1 MKNLKITVRFLIAL
15 SLPVLAMIGLATN
28 ALVDSYRTRAA
39 MAKVVELAELAPVV
53 SGLVHE
59 LQKERGMSA
68 GFISSQGK
76 AFVGDL
82 TEQRKRTDTAL
93 GGLRRALAGTDLAG
107 YGSGFSDGMQAALG
121 RLGSLDVERK
131 GVSSMATAVPVMAK
145 YYTGTITE
153 LLALVDRTAVLSTSA
168 VATNA
173 VIAYGAVLQGKERA
187 GLERAVGAT
196 GLAAG
201 AFTPSGY
208 RDFVRLG
215 AMQEAYFDRFRAVA
229 TPPERDLLETLRN
242 EPAFGEVERLRQTA
256 LDSSLAGTASGI
268 PASAWFAAATARID
282 LLKRLE
288 DRLAEDLTQAAR
300 AVEAS
305 ATAAL
310 ATTGA
315 VVAVLL
321 LVTAAVVVVMTRSV
335 TMPVRAMTRAM
346 NRLAE
351 GDVEHEIPG
360 TDRRDEI
367 GEMAAAVQVFRG
379 NRIEADRLAAA
390 EERDRAAKAERQK
403 RLEQA
408 IGAFDLTMVSVLD
421 SLGTADHTMRKT
433 SARILEGAGETKLQA
448 TTVAAAAEQASAN
461 VSTVAASA
469 DELSA
474 SISEIAGQVARASA
488 VAADAVAQAGA
499 TSAKVGILAGNVSQI
514 GEVVKLIND
523 IAEQTNLLALNATIE
538 AARAGDAG
546 KGFAVVASEVKTLA
560 SQTTKAT
567 EDIARQIEEVQRST
581 RDAVSAIGEISHT
594 IENVNEIS
602 MGISAA
608 VEQQQAATAE
618 IARNVSEA
626 ATGTATVSSSV
637 LMVERAVEDN
647 ERAAGEIERASG
659 NLSAQTVSLRDNVAR
674 FLTQVRVDE
683 ADGESRELV
692 RWEHDL
698 ELGVPRI
705 DDEHKELLDLVNRF
719 YRQVKEHTVGGVLDA
734 TFRDLQRYAREH
746 FAEEDAFMTRISYTG
761 YTAHKA
767 AHDQFIERLEAI
779 YASYR
784 AGSGGAETEL
794 LGLLGNWWTTHLKGA
809 DRELALHV
817 KRRAA

>member
-1 MKNLKITVRFLIAL
+1 MKNLKITTRFLLAL

-28 ALVDSYRTRAA
+28 ALVDSYRTRAT
-39 MAKVVELAELAPVV
+39 MTKVVALAELAPVV

-76 AFVGDL
+76 AFADDL
-82 TEQRKRTDTAL
+82 TGQRQRTDTAL
-93 GGLRRALAGTDLAG
+93 GGLRGALADADLAG

-121 RLGSLDVERK
+121 RLGSLDVERR
-131 GVSSMATAVPVMAK
+131 GVSSMATAVPAMAR
-145 YYTGTITE
+145 YYTGAIAE

-168 VATNA
+168 GVTNA
-173 VIAYGAVLQGKERA
+173 IIAYSAVLQGKERA
-187 GLERAVGAT
+187 GIERAVGAT

-201 AFTPSGY
+201 AFTPGGY

-215 AMQEAYFDRFRAVA
+215 AMQEAYFDRFRAAA
-229 TPPERDLLETLRN
+229 TQPELALMETLWK
-242 EPAFGEVERLRQTA
+242 EPAFGEVERLRQAA

-268 PASAWFAAATARID
+268 PASTWFAAATARID

-288 DRLAEDLTQAAR
+288 DRLAEDLMLSAR
-300 AVEAS
+300 SIEES
-305 ATAAL
+305 ATSTL
-310 ATTGA
+310 LLTGA

-367 GEMAAAVQVFRG
+367 GEMATAVQVFRR
-379 NRIEADRLAAA
+379 NKIEADRLAAA
-390 EERDRAAKAERQK
+390 EERERVAKAERQR

-408 IGAFDLTMVSVLD
+408 IGEFDLTMVSVLD

-433 SARILEGAGETKLQA
+433 SSRILEGSGETKLQA

-474 SISEIAGQVARASA
+474 SISEIAGQVARASG
-488 VAADAVAQAGA
+488 VAADAVTQAGA
-499 TSAKVGILAGNVSQI
+499 TSTKVGILANAVSRI

-581 RDAVSAIGEISHT
+581 QDAVSAIGEISHT
-594 IENVNEIS
+594 IESVNEIS

-637 LMVERAVEDN
+637 LRVERAVEDN
-647 ERAAGEIERASG
+647 ERAAGEIEQASA
-659 NLSAQTVSLRDNVAR
+659 NLSIQTASLRDNVAR

-683 ADGESRELV
+683 TGGETRDFV
-692 RWEHDL
+692 KWEQDL
-698 ELGVPRI
+698 ELGVARI
-705 DDEHKELLDLVNRF
+705 DDEHRELLELVNRF
-719 YRQVKEHTVGGVLDA
+719 YRQVKGDTAAGVLDA
-734 TFRDLQRYAREH
+734 TFRDLQRYSREH
-746 FAEEDAFMTRISYTG
+746 FAEEDAFMTRISYPG
-761 YTAHKA
+761 YTGHKGE
-767 AHDQFIERLEAI
+767 HDQFIERLETI
-779 YASYR
+779 YTSYR
-784 AGSGGAETEL
+784 AGGGGAETEL

-809 DRELALHV
+809 DRELALYV